1 MDENYRPKY
10 FLDLDFAVDEAIQ
23 KATLKSKYQQEVLQ
37 LFRPYVQSK
46 LALKSIYNGSQGS
59 RGSKESV
66 PNSSKEEYSPGTIVK
81 YKGSNSKYDKSDLNS
96 VASTFKLREK
106 AVALQ
111 K

>member
-1 MDENYRPKY
+1 M
-10 FLDLDFAVDEAIQ
+10 
-23 KATLKSKYQQEVLQ
+23 KSKYQQEVLQ
-37 LFRPYVQSK
+37 LFRPYVQTK
-46 LALKSIYNGSQGS
+46 LALKSVYNGSQGS

-66 PNSSKEEYSPGTIVK
+66 PNSNKQEYSPATIVK
-81 YKGSNSKYDKSDLNS
+81 YKGSNNKYDNTDLNS